1 MNVESASDETKSAG
15 ACPRCRRPIAAG
27 APKGLCAPCLV
38 ASLMDVFDGDDSS
51 PDDTA
56 MPAPANLSERV
67 GNYELLGQLGRG
79 GMGVVFRARDLRLHR
94 VVALKLILTGKL
106 ASDLEVKRFR
116 AEAEAAA
123 QLEHP
128 NIVPIYEVGDA
139 EGRHYF
145 AMKLVEGGSLLG
157 KALGDPASGGWT
169 LQTIASTVAKT
180 ARAVHYAHQRGIL
193 HRDLKPGNILLD
205 TAGEPL
211 VTDFGLARR
220 LEEDSSLTLSGTIVG
235 SPSFMA
241 PEQAR
246 GRAAEITTA
255 ADIYSLG
262 AILYCLLAGRPP
274 FVAETALETMRLALE
289 QEPSPPSRWLAE
301 RGALA
306 TERNSSAFR
315 DLETISLKCLEK
327 DPARRYASA
336 AELADDMERWLRG
349 EPILARPGGWWERA
363 VKWTRRRPATAAL
376 FAVSII
382 ALAGFISMQFVNEAR
397 LRRERDVA
405 RQQEQAAQQ
414 SAAAARSSEAAMRLN
429 LYASDMFLAARALEQ
444 GNLALARRTLS
455 AHIPKPGDDD
465 LRGFEWRHYWH
476 LARGQQERVLGGFPG
491 GVNCIAYSPDGCWL
505 AAGSGSLALVWETT
519 NFNLVATFRHNPKSI
534 INSVAFPP
542 DGSSLSTGDQMGQVR
557 VWVKGLDRPVG
568 EISRGS
574 NWVCL
579 ATPASGAGTV
589 AIGERNG
596 LEGGAQGS
604 VSVYSFLD
612 FLQRNER
619 GNVLPKSGG
628 LAAYSRD
635 GQWLVTGGGGDR
647 VMLRN
652 MRTGEARDLR
662 GYTELLIALT
672 IAPDG
677 QRVATS
683 PSNGYGLNLY
693 DVRPGG
699 GIVAVTTSWRCRT
712 LAYSPDGEQ
721 LAAACYDH
729 TVRLLNSRSG
739 NTTRRLDGHG
749 DLVSAVAFSPE
760 GRTLASASRDG
771 TVRLW
776 DLAAIDRDKLEGV
789 FPPYALS
796 ADNRTLIHASLDDW
810 TSSIVQ
816 RDLTAPDATPEK
828 LYKPMPDRFP
838 YVSRHHN
845 GLIRWRYFGGDT
857 DAQWKAMENFVR
869 KATNRLNRPWDS
881 GRTPSDDDYAN
892 IRVRGVSATSPDGR
906 VLALGD
912 KEKVRLW
919 NNHRSARLPDLRP
932 TPRVTEHIGFSPTG
946 DLIACASG
954 VSNVVAVYD
963 TASGSNLFRLPPRP
977 KGLHDLVFSPD
988 GKTVALLGDDT
999 TVELRNARTGELG
1012 ATLAGH
1018 DTAVVAAAFSPDG
1031 RTLATAAA
1039 AQTKL
1044 WHLPTL
1050 REVGTLGSGADTLT
1064 FSEDGS
1070 LLVKT
1075 YWTGQAVLLR
1085 GSMPT
1090 P

>member
-1 MNVESASDETKSAG
+1 MNVESANAGPKSTG
-15 ACPRCRRPIAAG
+15 NCPRCRRPIATG
-27 APKGLCAPCLV
+27 APKGLCPACLV
-38 ASLMDVFDGDDSS
+38 ASLLDVFDGDQPP
-51 PDDTA
+51 PDEA
-56 MPAPANLSERV
+56 PMPAHTSERI
-67 GNYELLGQLGRG
+67 GDYELLGQLGRG
-79 GMGVVFRARDLRLHR
+79 GMGVVFRARDLRLQR

-128 NIVPIYEVGDA
+128 NIVPIFEVGDA

-145 AMKLVEGGSLLG
+145 AMKLVEGGSLLD
-157 KALGDPASGGWT
+157 KAFGNPATGGWT
-169 LQTIASTVAKT
+169 LATIARAVAKT

-205 TAGEPL
+205 AAGEPL

-246 GRAAEITTA
+246 GQAAEVTTA
-255 ADIYSLG
+255 ADTYSLG
-262 AILYCLLAGRPP
+262 AILYYLLASRPP
-274 FVAETALETMRLALE
+274 LVGETALETMRLALD
-289 QEPSPPSRWLAE
+289 QEPARPGRWLAE
-301 RGALA
+301 RPGAAALFG
-306 TERNSSAFR
+306 ESRSAFR
-315 DLETISLKCLEK
+315 DLEIICLKCLEK
-327 DPARRYASA
+327 SPARRYSSA
-336 AELADDMERWLRG
+336 AELADDLDRWKGG
-349 EPILARPGGWWERA
+349 EPILARPGGWMERA
-363 VKWTRRRPATAAL
+363 AKWTRRRPATAAL
-376 FAVSII
+376 VGVSVV
-382 ALAGFISMQFVNEAR
+382 ALAGFLAMLVVNEER
-397 LRRERDVA
+397 LRHERDAA
-405 RQQEQAAQQ
+405 RRQEQAAEA
-414 SAAAARSSEAAMRLN
+414 SARAARASEATMRLN

-455 AHIPKPGDDD
+455 AHIPKAGAED

-476 LARGQQERVLGGFPG
+476 LAQGQQERVLRGFPG
-491 GVNCIAYSPDGCWL
+491 GLNSVTYSPDGQWL
-505 AAGSGSLALVWETT
+505 AAGGGNFAYLWETT

-534 INSVAFPP
+534 LNSVAFSP

-557 VWVKGLDRPVG
+557 VWVRGLDRPVG
-568 EISRGS
+568 EITRGS
-574 NWVCL
+574 NLVYL

-596 LEGGAQGS
+596 REGGAQGS

-612 FLQRNER
+612 FLQRNEG
-619 GNVLPKSGG
+619 GNVLAGSGG

-635 GQWLVTGGGGDR
+635 GQWLVTGGGNDR

-662 GYTELLIALT
+662 GYTELLMALT

-693 DVRPGG
+693 DTRPGG
-699 GIVAVTTSWRCRT
+699 GIVAVSTLWRCRT

-721 LAAACYDH
+721 IGAACYDH

-739 NTTRRLDGHG
+739 NITRRFDGHG
-749 DLVSAVAFSPE
+749 DLVHSVAFAPD

-776 DLAAIDRDKLEGV
+776 DLTANDRDELKGV

-796 ADNRTLIHASLDDW
+796 TDNRTLICASLDDW
-810 TSSIVQ
+810 SSSLVR
-816 RDLTAPDATPEK
+816 RDLNAPDAKAEM
-828 LYKPMPDRFP
+828 LYKFRPDRFP
-838 YVSRHHN
+838 YVSRNHN
-845 GLIRWRYFGGDT
+845 SLVRWRFLGGGT

-869 KATNRLNRPWDS
+869 KATNRLNHPWS
-881 GRTPSDDDYAN
+881 TGRSPDAEDYAS
-892 IRVRGVSATSPDGR
+892 IRVRGTSATSPDGR
-906 VLALGD
+906 VLAISD

-919 NNHRSARLPDLRP
+919 DNYSSIRLPELRP

-946 DLIACASG
+946 DMIACASG

-963 TASGSNLFRLPPRP
+963 TASGSNFFRLPQRAT
-977 KGLHDLVFSPD
+977 GFHDLVFSPD
-988 GKTVALLGDDT
+988 GRIIALLGDDT
-999 TVELRNARTGELG
+999 TIELRDSCTGELR

-1018 DTAVVAAAFSPDG
+1018 DTAVVSGAFSPDG
-1031 RTLATAAA
+1031 RTLATSASS
-1039 AQTKL
+1039 QTKL
-1044 WHLPTL
+1044 WHLPTF
-1050 REVGTLGSGADTLT
+1050 REVGTLGRGGDTLT
-1064 FSEDGS
+1064 FSDDGS
-1070 LLVKT
+1070 ILMKT
-1075 YWTGQAVLLR
+1075 YWNGTAVLLR
-1085 GSMPT
+1085 GAWPA